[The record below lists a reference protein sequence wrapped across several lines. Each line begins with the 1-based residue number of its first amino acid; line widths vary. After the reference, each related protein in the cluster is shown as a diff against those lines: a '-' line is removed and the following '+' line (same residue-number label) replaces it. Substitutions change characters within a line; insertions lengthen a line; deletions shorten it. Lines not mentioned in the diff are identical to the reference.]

1 MDTAPHS
8 KAAPHLAMF
17 INMLSLGSLMM
28 VMPLGP
34 DFVHHLDMSASHVG
48 YVSGGAT
55 LAAAC
60 SAALSAAW
68 LDRLDRKRAL
78 LILLALRFALLL
90 ACALAETSLQLIG
103 LFVLAGLV
111 SGPLSAIL
119 MATML
124 DLVPP
129 TERGRTLA
137 YVGMGFPLAAILI
150 VPLALELA
158 MRWGWQGPFVVFGA
172 AGLALAGLCQWLFP
186 APRGHATA
194 SGSIRT
200 LLASPLCQGALAI
213 IALQLFGHFLLVPHF
228 SHYFQFNLG
237 FPRKHIGLLYLCGGL
252 ASLAAMRLGGTWLDR
267 GSAASVV
274 LISSGLL
281 AVVTVAGFAA
291 PVGLPV
297 YLAFSLFMALSAV
310 RSNSTLTIAAAIPP
324 PHQRAT
330 FMAFQGTVSNI
341 AAGLGSLFSAASL
354 GTGAHGELLGF
365 DRLAWLYA
373 IAGALA
379 GLGVTRLLHGI
390 RQRDSTATQTTTP
403 RQAI

>member
-1 MDTAPHS
+1 MDAPPS
-8 KAAPHLAMF
+8 SRATPHLAML
-17 INMLSLGSLMM
+17 INMLSVGSLMM

-34 DFVHHLDMSASHVG
+34 DFVRHLDMAASHVG

-55 LAAAC
+55 LTTAL

-90 ACALAETSLQLIG
+90 ACALAETPLQLVG

-111 SGPLSAIL
+111 SGPLGAIL
-119 MATML
+119 MAAML

-129 TERGRTLA
+129 AERGRKLA

-172 AGLALAGLCQWLFP
+172 LGLALALLCQWLFP
-186 APRGHATA
+186 APRGHASA
-194 SGSIRT
+194 PESVRT
-200 LLASPLCQGALAI
+200 LLASSLCQGALAI

-237 FPRKHIGLLYLCGGL
+237 FAREHIGLLFLCGGL
-252 ASLAAMRLGGTWLDR
+252 ASLVAMRLGGAWLDR
-267 GSAASVV
+267 GSVVSVA
-274 LISSGLL
+274 LISSGML

-291 PVGLPV
+291 PVRLPI
-297 YLAFSLFMALSAV
+297 YLVFSLFMALSAV
-310 RSNSTLTIAAAIPP
+310 RSNSTMTIAAAIPP
-324 PHQRAT
+324 PHQRAA
-330 FMAFQGTVSNI
+330 FMAFQGTVSNV
-341 AAGLGSLFSAASL
+341 AAGLGSLFSAAYL
-354 GTGAHGELLGF
+354 GTGARGELLGF
-365 DRLAWLYA
+365 DQLAWFYA

-379 GLGVTRLLHGI
+379 GLGVTYLLRGI
-390 RQRDSTATQTTTP
+390 RQRDAAAVQATTT